1 MIVPEFLP
9 TSVTVAMTA
18 NPLLAMVAA
27 PLFLSAGLVPLVLQ
41 ADTLLQQE
49 ALHPLDVLD
58 PAGWNRSHEW
68 LVDAPIEKE
77 YCLKAVE
84 SSTSTDAASVA
95 EHAAGRWR
103 TLRRHGSVQ
112 SVTLMEPR
120 CNFDDA
126 DDDEETLVP
135 FHASVGNEY
144 LKVMASA
151 YAALSHPDGGISS
164 SQSKTNTKTLHLG
177 LGGGTLPMLIGEPC
191 TAIELDQDAVDL
203 AIAYC
208 GLDPELV
215 SIVRGGDALHH
226 RTLVP
231 TPHGGD
237 GGSTSGYSCIFV
249 DVFDHTNNVPT
260 PFVEEEFIRGLYESL
275 DEETGGLVIANFHC
289 HGPNKQEDLMLQQA
303 TRMYARVF
311 NQNNKN
317 NHVGRQ
323 GTTNDDESSCVLRI
337 PSRYQ
342 GNMIVCARKGGT
354 LSPPTEVDR
363 ERARQVATTKG
374 WMFDPG
380 TRLHHAETI
389 S

>member
-1 MIVPEFLP
+1 V
-9 TSVTVAMTA
+9 
-18 NPLLAMVAA
+18 N
-27 PLFLSAGLVPLVLQ
+27 
-41 ADTLLQQE
+41 
-49 ALHPLDVLD
+49 
-58 PAGWNRSHEW
+58 
-68 LVDAPIEKE
+68 APIEKE
-77 YCLKAVE
+77 YCLKALPSTT
-84 SSTSTDAASVA
+84 SSDAASVA

-120 CNFDDA
+120 CNFENDA
-126 DDDEETLVP
+126 EDDEDILVP

-151 YAALSHPDGGISS
+151 YAALSSLDGAISS
-164 SQSKTNTKTLHLG
+164 QSSSHSHSKTNTKILHLG
-177 LGGGTLPMLIGEPC
+177 LGGGSLPMLIGEPC
-191 TAIELDQDAVDL
+191 TAIELDKDAVDL

-289 HGPNKQEDLMLQQA
+289 HGPNKKEDVMLQQA

-311 NQNNKN
+311 NHNKN
-317 NHVGRQ
+317 NHVG
-323 GTTNDDESSCVLRI
+323 GLNNGSNNENNNNELSCVLRI